1 MSELSDNIHRL
12 RLSGLSYRQIQKELG
27 CSKSSISYHLGV
39 GQKVKNLQRTR
50 DRRSLIKSTLDELKH
65 NKTCVDCGENYPY
78 WMMDFDH
85 LGEVPKLF
93 TIGEYRKVGVSL
105 EKVLEEVDKCE
116 IVCANCHRNRTHFRA
131 STTISDELENLY
143 REIE

>member
-1 MSELSDNIHRL
+1 MSELSENIHRL
-12 RLSGLSYRQIQKELG
+12 RAAGLSYRQIQKELG

-39 GQKVKNLQRTR
+39 GQKAKNLQRTR
-50 DRRSLIKSTLDELKH
+50 DKRSLIKSTLDSLKH
-65 NKTCVDCGENYPY
+65 NKECVDCGEKYPY

-85 LGEVPKLF
+85 TGESPKSF

-105 EKVLEEVDKCE
+105 DKVLGEVSKCE

-131 STTISDELENLY
+131 TSTISDALDVLYKELE
-143 REIE
+143 